1 MFMGLSHA
9 ARRVGFG
16 WNDIDALRA
25 KNDRL
30 LSEIEADGGLVIRGV
45 YGVHELRKGPARF
58 PGEVCMMRSKD
69 GFTMY
74 GQIAVDLTVEQ
85 AGQLME
91 WLIGQF
97 GFELMR
103 DVVPNA
109 ETQQRMRELV
119 ARAVAAKDHL
129 GDANK

>member
-9 ARRVGFG
+9 AKRVGFG

-30 LSEIEADGGLVIRGV
+30 LSEIEADGGLVIRNV
-45 YGVHELRKGPARF
+45 YGVNELRKGPARF
-58 PGEVCMMRSKD
+58 PGEVCAMRSKD
-69 GFTMY
+69 GFTLY
-74 GQIAVDLTVEQ
+74 GQIAVQLTVEQ

-91 WLIGQF
+91 WLVGQF
-97 GFELMR
+97 GLEIMR

-109 ETQQRMRELV
+109 EMQQRMRELV
-119 ARAVAAKDHL
+119 ARAVEAKDHFP
-129 GDANK
+129 DITK